1 MNNKKIENTKNQ
13 SSVLR
18 DIFLMKMKIKTVEN
32 QSEANEIINN
42 LRKLKKTLAY
52 YLFTVR

>member
-13 SSVLR
+13 SSVFR

>member
-13 SSVLR
+13 SSIIR
-18 DIFLMKMKIKTVEN
+18 DIFLMKIKIKTVEN

-52 YLFTVR
+52 YLFTMR